1 MRTGRSASRGG
12 QQGVVLLEALAA
24 VLVFSVG
31 ILALIGIQALSVT
44 SMSDARDRLEAVA
57 VANREI
63 GNLWADS
70 ALPVPATRS
79 VPELPNGTLDRAVTA
94 AVGGAMVTITVT
106 WQPPN
111 ASSPHTHTT
120 YANIFRE

>member
-63 GNLWADS
+63 GNLWAD
-70 ALPVPATRS
+70 RKS
-79 VPELPNGTLDRAVTA
+79 VV
-94 AVGGAMVTITVT
+94 
-106 WQPPN
+106 
-111 ASSPHTHTT
+111 
-120 YANIFRE
+120 